1 MRRRIFHQPFGR
13 LQPSGAVP
21 IPISLARLRTVL
33 VVVSPDGVAGLAIQ
47 RFLNNQSGAA
57 LARRRGAGVLR
68 AAEGLR
74 HQQRSRRPA
83 GEWPRERFRTH
94 GVDYVTAVKPKNDM
108 SDPLI
113 GAGSSGRNGCPTL
126 HRLFEFDRL

>member
-1 MRRRIFHQPFGR
+1 MVQEFCALLKAYG
-13 LQPSGAVP
+13 
-21 IPISLARLRTVL
+21 ISSV
-33 VVVSPDGVAGLAIQ
+33 
-47 RFLNNQSGAA
+47 
-57 LARRRGAGVLR
+57 RGDR
-68 AAEGLR
+68 Y
-74 HQQRSRRPA
+74 A